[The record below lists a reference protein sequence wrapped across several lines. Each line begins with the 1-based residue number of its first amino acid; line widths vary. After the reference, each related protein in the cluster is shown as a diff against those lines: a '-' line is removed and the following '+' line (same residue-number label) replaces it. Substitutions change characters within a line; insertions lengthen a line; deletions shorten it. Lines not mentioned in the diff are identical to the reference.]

1 MTTIGHRGVGGGGQ
15 KMAKTDHVVFEWP
28 QLREIWFVSKKCI
41 VSVCWY
47 GCDPV
52 PLLACDLSVTAP

>member
-1 MTTIGHRGVGGGGQ
+1 
-15 KMAKTDHVVFEWP
+15 MAKTDHVVFEWP